1 MHLIMSPPSPYAR
14 KCRVMLRETGLIERV
29 EEVQVSSSPLKS
41 AAEILAANPTGKIPA
56 LVRADGPAI
65 YDSRVITRYL
75 DDQADAGLYPARSLY
90 ELLTLEAT
98 ADAIMDA
105 TVGMVYEVR
114 LRPETRQSPEWL
126 EAQWGKADRAIAAIN
141 SRWMSHL
148 TGPLNAAQIAVG
160 CALAYVDFRHADRN
174 WQAGNETLAK
184 WQADFAARPAMV
196 ETDPA

>member
-105 TVGMVYEVR
+105 TVGMVYETR
-114 LRPETRQSPEWL
+114 LRPETQQSPEWL
-126 EAQWGKADRAIAAIN
+126 EAQWGKAERAIAAIN

-148 TGPLNAAQIAVG
+148 TGPLNTAQIAVG
-160 CALAYVDFRHADRN
+160 CALAYVDLRHGHRN
-174 WQAGNETLAK
+174 WQAGNETLAD
-184 WQADFAARPAMV
+184 WQAEFAARPSMV
-196 ETDPA
+196 DTNPV